1 MKQLSTSYSFKLQ
14 KEAVEAFEHLLNSK
28 VELEEKAD
36 IQPIFKKYPPLI
48 LMMADLVGM
57 SGMDIDEVDCE
68 IRLWGD
74 FFCDLGFGS
83 SKINTYCLVELEDA
97 KKNSIFKDKPKSQPK
112 FSDRFEGGI
121 SQFIDWFWKIDG
133 QKNNATEIEH
143 LFSAH
148 NPTIKAILIIGR
160 TGFFRNRTEKS
171 RFKWR
176 SEKTIID
183 SKKIECLTY
192 DDLLDYYKA
201 IIKRKE
207 DEKLL
212 DMEQEAIID

>member
-1 MKQLSTSYSFKLQ
+1 MKRLDTSYSFKLQ
-14 KEAVEAFEHLLNSK
+14 KEAVKAFEYLLNSK
-28 VELEEKAD
+28 LELEEKAD
-36 IQPIFKKYPPLI
+36 IQPIFKKHPVLI
-48 LMMADLVGM
+48 LMMAELVGM
-57 SGMDIDEVDCE
+57 SGMDIDEADCE

-74 FFCDLGFGS
+74 FICDLGFGS
-83 SKINTYCLVELEDA
+83 SKINTYCLIELEDA
-97 KKNSIFKDKPKSQPK
+97 KKKSIFKAKPTSQPK

-133 QKNNATEIEH
+133 LKNNATEIEH
-143 LFSAH
+143 LFSTH
-148 NPTIKAILIIGR
+148 NPTIKSILIIGR
-160 TGFFRNRTEKS
+160 TGFFRSSTEKS

-192 DDLLDYYKA
+192 DDLLDYYNA

-207 DEKLL
+207 DERLL
-212 DMEQEAIID
+212 DMEQEEIID